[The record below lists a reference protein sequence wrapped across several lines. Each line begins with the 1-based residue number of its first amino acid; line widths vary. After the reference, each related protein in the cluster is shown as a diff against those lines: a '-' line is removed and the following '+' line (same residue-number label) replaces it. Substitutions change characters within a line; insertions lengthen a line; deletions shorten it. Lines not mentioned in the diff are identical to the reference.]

1 MEQIE
6 SLSKQNQVLFDENIT
21 LQDRLL
27 QMNSVLQTSVS
38 SIQQDSVDGRQQNK
52 KSGKKRG
59 DAADRGASDDSD
71 EELSK
76 ELRENQAQGIIVELS
91 SLLMQR
97 FDVLK

>member
-38 SIQQDSVDGRQQNK
+38 SIHQDSVDGRQQNK

-59 DAADRGASDDSD
+59 DAADRGGSDDSD
-71 EELSK
+71 EELSR